1 MSGLKRGTDGPANAA
16 GQHEAALSGEDQRE
30 VKRMKLLQFVSSVS
44 LIALI
49 FLCLAWELW
58 LAPLRPGG
66 SGLVMKTL
74 PLLLPLMGILKGR
87 RYTYQWAPMLM
98 LVYFTEGAV
107 RAWSDKGLSAGLAVA
122 EVVLALVF
130 FFAAIY
136 YAKFSAPSRHAQSG
150 SR

>member
-1 MSGLKRGTDGPANAA
+1 MKTLQR
-16 GQHEAALSGEDQRE
+16 LS
-30 VKRMKLLQFVSSVS
+30 SIS

-66 SGLVMKTL
+66 SGLVLKTL

-98 LVYFTEGAV
+98 LAYFTEGVV
-107 RAWSDKGLSAGLAVA
+107 RAWSDKGLSAQLAVA
-122 EVVLALVF
+122 EIVLSGVF

-136 YAKFSAPSRHAQSG
+136 YAKFSAPSRQAP
-150 SR
+150 

>member
-1 MSGLKRGTDGPANAA
+1 
-16 GQHEAALSGEDQRE
+16 
-30 VKRMKLLQFVSSVS
+30 MKILQIVSSIS

-66 SGLVMKTL
+66 SGLAMKVL

-87 RYTYQWAPMLM
+87 RYTYQWAPMLI
-98 LVYFTEGAV
+98 LAYFSEGV
-107 RAWSDKGLSAGLAVA
+107 MRAWSEHGLSQ
-122 EVVLALVF
+122 VLALGEIALSVVF

-136 YAKFSAPSRHAQSG
+136 YAKFSAPPHRPA
-150 SR
+150 